1 MKRSSFLE
9 DLFEIAAKLRW
20 YYALIIALGCY
31 LLFSYLASSPVVYN
45 PKTGAAGIGSF
56 AGKQLLTVV
65 SGLLRYI
72 VPAIF
77 CLGALVA
84 FFKQRKRNSLYE
96 NVLGQ
101 NASVHIDAGYKLS
114 SMTWEDFEYL
124 TEEYFSRKGFR
135 TAKRGG
141 NSADGGVDIELFL
154 GGDKYL
160 VQCKHWRSQKVS
172 VGVVRELYGVMIAE
186 GAVGSYVVASGG
198 FTNDAH
204 EFAKGREIFLVS
216 IREILSCQQAMPK
229 MPLPNNKSGAAKLSP
244 ECPDC
249 GAKMIKR
256 LATRGQNKGNLFWGC
271 SRFPECRG
279 TQHS

>member
-114 SMTWEDFEYL
+114 SMTWEDFEYHFLQIHESFYKNLEQRHPSL
-124 TEEYFSRKGFR
+124 TNY
-135 TAKRGG
+135 
-141 NSADGGVDIELFL
+141 D
-154 GGDKYL
+154 
-160 VQCKHWRSQKVS
+160 
-172 VGVVRELYGVMIAE
+172 
-186 GAVGSYVVASGG
+186 
-198 FTNDAH
+198 
-204 EFAKGREIFLVS
+204 
-216 IREILSCQQAMPK
+216 
-229 MPLPNNKSGAAKLSP
+229 
-244 ECPDC
+244 
-249 GAKMIKR
+249 KR
-256 LATRGQNKGNLFWGC
+256 LAAMLKLRLSTKEISNLLNVFFAK
-271 SRFPECRG
+271 RKL
-279 TQHS
+279 